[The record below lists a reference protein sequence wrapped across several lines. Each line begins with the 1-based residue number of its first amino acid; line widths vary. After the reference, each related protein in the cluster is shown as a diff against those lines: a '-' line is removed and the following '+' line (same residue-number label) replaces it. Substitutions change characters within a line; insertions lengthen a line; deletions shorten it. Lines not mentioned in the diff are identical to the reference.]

1 MTARLAKAQTIALR
15 LRRSFDVDAVTIWLG
30 LMSVYVII
38 TAAILI
44 GH

>member
-1 MTARLAKAQTIALR
+1 MTARLAKAETTVLR

-30 LMSVYVII
+30 LMAVYAVI
-38 TAAILI
+38 TAIILV